1 MLNNDSSANSGE
13 PNPSEGRGEL
23 EKKMPAPSTQGEVTQ
38 AQMDAFQVRC
48 RKAGL
53 KVTPQRMTVY
63 KTLIESKQHPSADM
77 LYRKVRRIFPNIS
90 LDTVNRTLLTLSE
103 IGAAS
108 IVEGSGDPKRFD
120 GNLKSH
126 QHFKCIKCKRIIDFH
141 YKPFDSIPVPKTLS
155 KKFTV
160 LKKTVYLEGI
170 CDLCSEPRGVHSHKP
185 NVVYGRKE
193 RKKGQVERKRW

>member
-1 MLNNDSSANSGE
+1 MLNSD
-13 PNPSEGRGEL
+13 EL
-23 EKKMPAPSTQGEVTQ
+23 KKK
-38 AQMDAFQVRC
+38 MDAFQLRC
-48 RKAGL
+48 HEVGL

-63 KTLIESKQHPSADM
+63 KMLIESKEHPSADT
-77 LYRKVRRIFPNIS
+77 LYQKVRKIFPNIS

-103 IGAAS
+103 IGAAF

-141 YKPFDSIPVPKTLS
+141 HKPFDDIPVPKKLT

-170 CDLCSEPRGVHSHKP
+170 CNLC
-185 NVVYGRKE
+185 
-193 RKKGQVERKRW
+193 KKHVKK